1 MRKSGKKKILVNGDT
16 HTVPTYRMTEKEII
30 DSTLRIFFET
40 ASKDLQRKMKAEK
53 LRELIREKEKQNPC

>member
-16 HTVPTYRMTEKEII
+16 YTVPTYRMTEKEII